1 MDSLRLV
8 KNLLKTS
15 LTNTKQNLK
24 VGRILMYRYKA
35 KNQKAIWDATP
46 FTIILK
52 TSKSYMLG
60 INLHWCPIK
69 LRLSL
74 INWIFKRNKNNIKQN
89 KPLDLSYNDLRSII
103 KSKAYRKIIR
113 LYIVKR
119 MSKQSVLI
127 PYENMEQIAKT
138 KSETFVGISENKLYR
153 VANARK

>member
-1 MDSLRLV
+1 MDSLKLV
-8 KNLLKTS
+8 KNLIKTKMEP
-15 LTNTKQNLK
+15 TKQNLK

-35 KNQKAIWDATP
+35 KNQKATYDATP

-69 LRLSL
+69 LRLNL
-74 INWIFKRNKNNIKQN
+74 INWIFKRNKNNIKNN
-89 KPLDLSYNDLRSII
+89 KPLNLSYEDLRNVV
-103 KSKAYRKIIR
+103 KSKAYRNIVR
-113 LYIVKR
+113 LYIIKR

-138 KSETFVGISENKLYR
+138 KSETFVGASENALYR
-153 VANARK
+153 LANRR